1 MTDAL
6 LTHREE
12 DLRDQCAREAMA
24 PVINRM
30 TGFSFT
36 PASYDTIAR
45 RCYSLAD
52 AMLKERVSRVKREE
66 P

>member
-1 MTDAL
+1 MTP

-12 DLRDQCAREAMA
+12 DLRDDIAKS
-24 PVINRM
+24 VIGSVISRM
-30 TGFSFT
+30 TDFT
-36 PASYDTIAR
+36 FNSESYDKVAR